1 MAIIGAAIVLLS
13 VWFTNSLTTRLEKEE
28 QNKVRLYFLALE
40 MTTNADDEQLNNCD
54 FTLHGEVINA
64 NTTIPI
70 ILVDDAGAVM
80 EGRNFGEQRDTNILF
95 LQQELAT
102 IKRYGHKPL
111 EGVGYARYI
120 YYKESRILT
129 LLKYL
134 PYIQFLLIAAFIAI
148 GYIGFSATRRAE
160 QNRVWVGMAKE
171 TAHQLGTPIS
181 AMMAW
186 IEHLRSFKPDDA
198 DTMMVVDEL
207 NKDVDRLR
215 LVAERF
221 SKIGSTPEL
230 ERVNIYEQLEKCR
243 NYMQKRAPR
252 KVTFDFPEEADYQP
266 IYVSINAPLFDWV
279 IENLL
284 RNALDALD
292 GKGEILANVYR
303 IDDEMVA
310 IDISDTGKGIPANK
324 FKTVFEPGYTTKK
337 RGWGLGLS
345 LAKRIIESYHNGKIF
360 VKKSTANEGT
370 TFTIRLP
377 EHHSN

>member
-1 MAIIGAAIVLLS
+1 MLLS